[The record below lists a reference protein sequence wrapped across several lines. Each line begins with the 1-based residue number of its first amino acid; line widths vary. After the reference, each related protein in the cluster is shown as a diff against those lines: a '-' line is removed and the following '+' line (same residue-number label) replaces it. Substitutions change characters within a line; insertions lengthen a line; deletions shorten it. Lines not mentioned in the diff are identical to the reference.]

1 MDGEFLAVQRE
12 YIREPQLV
20 DEVDDVSASTQ
31 NTLTATRHLHQD
43 YFHGETGKVPY

>member
-1 MDGEFLAVQRE
+1 MDGDFLAVQRE
-12 YIREPQLV
+12 YIREPQFV

-31 NTLTATRHLHQD
+31 NTSTAIRRLYQD